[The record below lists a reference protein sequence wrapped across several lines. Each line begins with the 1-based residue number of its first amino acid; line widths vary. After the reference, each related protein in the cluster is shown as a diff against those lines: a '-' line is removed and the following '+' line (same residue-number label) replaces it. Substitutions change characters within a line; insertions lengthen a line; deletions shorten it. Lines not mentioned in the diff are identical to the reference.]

1 MRRMLI
7 IMVVAVMIGG
17 SMCQKTPKEAKV
29 YPDFD
34 KLWDYNNPQKTEEKF
49 RALLPEAKEKGDSY
63 YGQLMTQIARTEGLQ
78 GKFEEAHRTLDTVEV
93 LITDELVVVKIRY
106 LLERG
111 RVFNSS
117 KMPEKARPLFLEAME
132 LAEEHGEDFYAI
144 DAIHMM
150 QIVDSPEKQLEW
162 AEKAIEKAEETED
175 ERAKGWLGPLYNNT
189 GWSYFD
195 LKQFEKALEL
205 FDKSLEW
212 REEKEDEMGIRIAK
226 WCIART
232 YRELGR
238 IDEAFEIQRA
248 LEKEISEK
256 GADPDGFVFE
266 ELGELSLLK
275 EKKEEAKKY
284 FKKAYDL
291 LSEMHWL
298 VSSEPERIERIK
310 KLSQ

>member
-1 MRRMLI
+1 MQKIGLYCVVL
-7 IMVVAVMIGG
+7 MVWCFIL
-17 SMCQKTPKEAKV
+17 SSCTPEEQEL
-29 YPDFD
+29 PNFD
-34 KLWDYNNPQKTEEKF
+34 ELWDYTDPQKTEEKF

-63 YGQLMTQIARTEGLQ
+63 YGQLMTQIARAEGLQ
-78 GKFEEAHRTLDTVEV
+78 QKYEEAHKTLDTVKTM
-93 LITDELVVVKIRY
+93 ITDELVVVKIRY

-117 KMPEKARPLFLEAME
+117 KMPEKARPLFSEAME

-144 DAIHMM
+144 DAVHMM
-150 QIVDSPEKQLEW
+150 QIVDPPEKQLEW
-162 AEKAIEKAEETED
+162 AEKAIEMAEESED
-175 ERAKGWLGPLYNNT
+175 KRAKRWLGPLYNNT

-195 LKQFEKALEL
+195 LKQFDKALEL

-248 LEKEISEK
+248 LEKEIKEK
-256 GADPDGFVFE
+256 GVDADGYVFE
-266 ELGELSLLK
+266 ELGELLLIK
-275 EKKEEAKKY
+275 GDKSVAKPY

-291 LSEMHWL
+291 LSKDPWL
-298 VSSEPERIERIK
+298 SKNEPDRIK
-310 KLSQ
+310 RLKELGE